1 MTAFRHRRR
10 RPSRPGPT
18 IVIPQIAQP
27 EPNPLLPDPVARPA
41 RSPPRSSVPVALE
54 PAPVPVVL
62 SDTTV
67 VLPPRRWAL
76 QELRPFEALGVQYGS
91 FLFRPAVEL
100 TRGYDTNPA
109 RTMPASGSWY
119 SIVAPQLL
127 VNSDWSR
134 HELTATL
141 RGSYTDYDTANQLNR
156 PLVDAK
162 VNSRIDVTALTRI
175 DLEGRYYLGTDSPG
189 SPNIQANLLW
199 YPIYHQLGFTGGL
212 GQRINYLDM
221 SLKGGADRTT
231 YTDSHFDNGQVSSNA
246 DRNFNRFFTTGRATY
261 EISPGLRPFSE
272 WTADSRVYDLGVDAG
287 GDNRNSQGISG
298 KFGSAFELTQKLTG
312 EASAGYIRRHYDDPQ
327 LPSFGAYLID
337 ASLIFTASAL
347 TTLRFTAVTTVSET
361 TLAGVSGVLTRE
373 YTGQIDHAFRR
384 WLIGTLRF
392 MRGTDVYV
400 GSPRVDIRY
409 SAAAQ
414 LSLHAHARLVGHAPS
429 TATNGATPT
438 SPARTI
444 RPTSISSGCAGSDNS
459 RAPISVHA
467 SGQIGLGQRRCEDR
481 RTGIFHGLPG
491 GGRPTPDEPIG
502 DHRDHRQAR
511 KRGDPL
517 ARMQQCD
524 ECERSEQ
531 EAKRH
536 IGRPAICE
544 MGLQAEGDAD
554 RGGQD
559 QQRTLHL
566 CKARLDDEFGPHEHP
581 GHQSEQGNAD
591 LQRSVQRRVERCVGD
606 LRGHCG
612 HQRRRRRQFAEH
624 AKEKCKEVHDPWI
637 DADLDHRRR
646 DHDRD
651 QDVGR
656 RRWQTGSE
664 DGAENEGEHDHG
676 HEIDARRIDQQA
688 AELGRHAGDDE
699 RARHDR
705 QRREQQ
711 REVRDH
717 LHVGVEKSR

>member
-1 MTAFRHRRR
+1 MGSASPGREEGQLLRGRQPSLLLLLGALALLAALAFAAERAHAQSAGGSDSLLRPALDGDPRNPPRFNTDAPRGSETSRFTTAVPNYRYQPAAGAGTTGFDSTGAPRRTKATPR
-10 RPSRPGPT
+10 GRLVNGTRPPANGTQPPADDGIPTPPAPAKPAGPT

-54 PAPVPVVL
+54 PASPPVVPP
-62 SDTTV
+62 DTTV

-162 VNSRIDVTALTRI
+162 VNGRIDVTALTRI

-212 GQRINYLDM
+212 GQRINHLDL

-231 YTDSHFDNGQVSSNA
+231 YTDSHFDDGEVSSNA

-298 KFGSAFELTQKLTG
+298 KFGTAFELTQKLTG

-361 TLAGVSGVLTRE
+361 TLSGVSGVLTRE
-373 YTGQIDHAFRR
+373 YTGQVDHAFRR

-414 LSLHAHARLVGHAPS
+414 LSYMLTRDWWARAEYRNEWRDSNQPGQDYSANVYLVG
-429 TATNGATPT
+429 
-438 SPARTI
+438 
-444 RPTSISSGCAGSDNS
+444 
-459 RAPISVHA
+459 
-467 SGQIGLGQRRCEDR
+467 L
-481 RTGIFHGLPG
+481 
-491 GGRPTPDEPIG
+491 
-502 DHRDHRQAR
+502 
-511 KRGDPL
+511 
-517 ARMQQCD
+517 
-524 ECERSEQ
+524 
-531 EAKRH
+531 
-536 IGRPAICE
+536 
-544 MGLQAEGDAD
+544 
-554 RGGQD
+554 
-559 QQRTLHL
+559 
-566 CKARLDDEFGPHEHP
+566 
-581 GHQSEQGNAD
+581 
-591 LQRSVQRRVERCVGD
+591 
-606 LRGHCG
+606 
-612 HQRRRRRQFAEH
+612 
-624 AKEKCKEVHDPWI
+624 
-637 DADLDHRRR
+637 
-646 DHDRD
+646 
-651 QDVGR
+651 
-656 RRWQTGSE
+656 RWQ
-664 DGAENEGEHDHG
+664 
-676 HEIDARRIDQQA
+676 R
-688 AELGRHAGDDE
+688 
-699 RARHDR
+699 
-705 QRREQQ
+705 
-711 REVRDH
+711 
-717 LHVGVEKSR
+717 